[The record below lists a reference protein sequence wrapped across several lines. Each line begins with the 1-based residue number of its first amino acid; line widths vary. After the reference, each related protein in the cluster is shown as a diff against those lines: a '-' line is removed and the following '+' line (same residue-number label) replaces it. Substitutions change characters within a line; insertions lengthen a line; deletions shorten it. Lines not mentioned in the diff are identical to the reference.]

1 VKRSRNSV
9 RILLAAA
16 LAVSLAPAISACS
29 ETRTQES
36 TGQYVDSATITTKV
50 KAALVK
56 DQSLKAFDIHVETF
70 KDEVQLSG
78 FVNSA
83 ELSARAT
90 RVASSVEG
98 VRTVKNN
105 LIVK

>member
-1 VKRSRNSV
+1 MTRARSSV
-9 RILLAAA
+9 RMILAAA

-36 TGQYVDSATITTKV
+36 TGQYVDSSAITTKV
-50 KAALVK
+50 KAALVQ
-56 DQSLKAFDIHVETF
+56 DQSLKAFDIHVDTF

-78 FVNSA
+78 FVNSP

-98 VRTVKNN
+98 VRSVKNN

>member
-1 VKRSRNSV
+1 MKRARTSA
-9 RILLAAA
+9 RIVLAVALAAG
-16 LAVSLAPAISACS
+16 LAPVISACS

-36 TGQYVDSATITTKV
+36 TGQYVDSSAITTKV
-50 KAALVK
+50 KAALVQ
-56 DQSLKAFDIHVETF
+56 DQSLKAFDIHVDTF

-78 FVNSA
+78 FVNSS